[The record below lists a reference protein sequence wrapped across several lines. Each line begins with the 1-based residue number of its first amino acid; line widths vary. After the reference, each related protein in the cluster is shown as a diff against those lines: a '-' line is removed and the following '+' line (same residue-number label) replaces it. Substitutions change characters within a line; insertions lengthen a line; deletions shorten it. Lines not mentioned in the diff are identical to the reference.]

1 MSLFFLLGHFS
12 IWRQVSFRIIEQF
25 RFWEIEKKSTAYAP
39 FSLFWM
45 SEQDEVNSM
54 SHFVTLKKRQYLN
67 FFASYLQK
75 KLWKFG
81 EYLKG
86 WYQREHDNN
95 CSSPVKTFSL
105 RSTYAKTRKYGIL
118 RLPVDLIKFFKEF
131 LSCKQV
137 WFFIILVSYWR
148 CSGVFIANFKH
159 ISRIVLVYPILTL
172 KK

>member
-1 MSLFFLLGHFS
+1 MGN
-12 IWRQVSFRIIEQF
+12 R
-25 RFWEIEKKSTAYAP
+25 KKEYGIRTILTSN
-39 FSLFWM
+39 SNLFWV

-75 KLWKFG
+75 KLWEFG
-81 EYLKG
+81 EYLKR

-95 CSSPVKTFSL
+95 CSSPVKNVSQL
-105 RSTYAKTRKYGIL
+105 STYAKTRKYGIL
-118 RLPVDLIKFFKEF
+118 CLPVDLIKFFKKF

-137 WFFIILVSYWR
+137 WFFIILVSHWR